1 MTEQSTAINT
11 HAANSDY
18 WDDQHSALDMSSLPP
33 FEDFDF
39 NDLLWQQVDV
49 MDLQVDHKGTDIKL
63 MTYRWEPEGD

>member
-1 MTEQSTAINT
+1 
-11 HAANSDY
+11 
-18 WDDQHSALDMSSLPP
+18 MSSLPP